1 MREPEQEGE
10 RRVVV
15 ERPGTTGYLQLV
27 VPAPAFVD
35 EDFVPALLLDALL
48 SGGKGVNLMS
58 GGFGR
63 NARTT
68 SPLYRALVDSELAV
82 SAGSA
87 LLPTEQPYLYEISV
101 TLREGVEHR
110 RAERAVA
117 EVLDRACA
125 ERPREG
131 ELQKARNQVLS
142 ALAFESERVSEIAHQ
157 IGTYA
162 TIASLASLDALPQ
175 AVAGVTAE
183 QVRAVAERLLAR
195 ERRTIGWFVP
205 TEEP

>member
-1 MREPEQEGE
+1 MHPYRWPTIGWRSDLEAMTRQDLWRHY
-10 RRVVV
+10 RRWYV
-15 ERPGTTGYLQLV
+15 PGNAVLV
-27 VPAPAFVD
+27 IAGDVDVARAVAAARRHFGPIPA
-35 EDFVPALLLDALL
+35 
-48 SGGKGVNLMS
+48 
-58 GGFGR
+58 
-63 NARTT
+63 
-68 SPLYRALVDSELAV
+68 ALVDSELAV